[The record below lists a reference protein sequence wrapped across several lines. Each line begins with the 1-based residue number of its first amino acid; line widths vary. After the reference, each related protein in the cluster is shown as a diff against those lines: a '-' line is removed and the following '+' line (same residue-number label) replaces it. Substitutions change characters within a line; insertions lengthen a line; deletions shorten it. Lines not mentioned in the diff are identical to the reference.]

1 MKLQNQVQMKKLSS
15 LILLFSSFFGFAQN
29 YKGEI
34 TNVKQDG
41 LHQIQL
47 SPEVRA
53 SMQDNL
59 DYFRIFDA
67 KKQQVP
73 YARDYQTYE
82 ESPRYNPFKVI
93 SKNAIKDSVTSIVVQ
108 NETGKKINQFNLQIG
123 NTDLS
128 KTYSI
133 SGSNDKKEWFG
144 LVSNQTLSDLV
155 SSEGTTVQKTV
166 YFPANEYTYLRIDFI
181 DKKSLPI
188 NVLNIGIFEDQFI
201 CESWIEIPD
210 FTYKI
215 SQDTKRKLT
224 KITFSAE
231 NKHVIEAI
239 TFDIATEFYARKAKI
254 TTKKKREIKKRVEVY
269 KEDIAYFDLNS
280 KNDKTIYF
288 NTLQEKEFTIEI
300 DNQDNQPL
308 DIKSIQLQQ
317 KPLYVFS
324 KLKANEKYEVIIDS
338 TLTKPSYD
346 LDNSISGTTHNSP
359 EAKITNFH
367 KVESE
372 AKLTSEKPFWQTQLF
387 MWLCI
392 ILGGGIVAYFAFG
405 LLKDMKNE

>member
-1 MKLQNQVQMKKLSS
+1 MKLQNQVQMKKFSS
-15 LILLFSSFFGFAQN
+15 LVVLFISFLGLAQN

-34 TNVKQDG
+34 TNVKEDG
-41 LHQIQL
+41 LYKILL
-47 SPEVRA
+47 SPEVTA
-53 SMQDNL
+53 VANENL
-59 DYFRIFDA
+59 DYFRIFDT
-67 KKQQVP
+67 KKKQVP
-73 YARDYQTYE
+73 YAREHQTYQ
-82 ESPRYNPFKVI
+82 ESPRYNPFKVV
-93 SKNAIKDSVTSIVVQ
+93 SKKSIKDSITSIVVQ

-123 NTDLS
+123 NTSLS

-133 SGSNDKKEWFG
+133 SGSNDKQEWFG
-144 LVSNQTLSDLV
+144 LVSNETISDLV
-155 SSEGTTVQKTV
+155 SSEGTTVQKTL

-188 NVLNIGIFEDQFI
+188 NVMNIGIFEDQFI
-201 CESWIEIPD
+201 SESWIEIPY

-215 SQDTKRKLT
+215 SQDTNRKLT
-224 KITFSAE
+224 IINFSAE
-231 NKHVIEAI
+231 KKHLIEAI
-239 TFDIATEFYARKAKI
+239 TFDIVTEFYVRKAKI
-254 TTKKKREIKKRVEVY
+254 VVKRQREIKKRVEEYEEV
-269 KEDIAYFDLNS
+269 IGYFDLNS

-288 NTLQEKEFTIEI
+288 NNLQEKEFTIEI

-308 DIKSIQLQQ
+308 NIKAIQLKQ
-317 KPLYVFS
+317 KPLYVFC
-324 KLKANEKYEVIIDS
+324 KLKANEKYEVTIDS

-346 LDNSISGTTHNSP
+346 LANFISGSTYSSP

-372 AKLTSEKPFWQTQLF
+372 AKLTTKKPFWQTQLF

-392 ILGGGIVAYFAFG
+392 IIGGGIVGYFAFG